1 MSRPQTAYRA
11 IDLARLAGVSTQ
23 QVRNY
28 ADAGILPP
36 VPRTAAGY
44 RRFDDTH
51 RRALQTYR
59 ALATGCGPHAAQAI
73 MHAVHANDIPH
84 ALALLDAAH
93 AHLHEQRGTLQVT
106 SAALE
111 AAAEHAPHTPP
122 PPSTTGMRIGHL
134 AADLGVRASALRT
147 WESAG
152 LLTPARDRGTNY
164 RRYRPTDVRDA
175 HMIYMLRQAHY
186 LLPQIRPILD
196 DLRRSGSTDA
206 LRAAVATRQSS
217 LTKRAIALLEASSHL
232 HRHLTTEPSRP
243 LATAGEQGQARGK

>member
-1 MSRPQTAYRA
+1 VSGPQAAYRA

-51 RRALQTYR
+51 RRALRTYR
-59 ALATGCGPHAAQAI
+59 ALAAGCGPLAAQAI
-73 MHAVHANDIPH
+73 MHAVHANDIPQ

-93 AHLHEQRGTLQVT
+93 AHLHEQRGTLQAT
-106 SAALE
+106 NAALE
-111 AAAEHAPHTPP
+111 AAAEHAPT
-122 PPSTTGMRIGHL
+122 PSTPSGATGMRIGQV
-134 AADLGVRASALRT
+134 AADLGVRTSALRT

-175 HMIYMLRQAHY
+175 HMIRMLRQAHY
-186 LLPQIRPILD
+186 LFPQIRPILD
-196 DLRRSGSTDA
+196 ELRRSGSTDA

-217 LTKRAIALLEASSHL
+217 LTRRAMALLEASSHL
-232 HRHLTTEPSRP
+232 HRYLASSEYSSGDDAEPS
-243 LATAGEQGQARGK
+243 A